1 MYDVIVVGA
10 GPAGLTA
17 AIYACRAGKR
27 VLVLEKA
34 AFGGQVTYSPKIENY
49 PGFAQLS
56 GNELADKMVEQALG
70 LGADVELAEALSIKD
85 KDDHKIV
92 VTDSGDFEG
101 KCVILATGVKHRM
114 LGIADE
120 ERFIGEGIS
129 FCAVC
134 DGAFYKGKEVAVIG
148 GGNSAL
154 QEALLL
160 AETSKKVTLVQNL
173 PHFTGEKKLLDALQ
187 EKDNVAFI
195 TSATVE
201 AILSEGDDFKGIT
214 VKTEGGTRALPCD
227 GIFVAIGLV
236 PANAPF
242 AAQAPLNDWGY
253 FDAGEDCLTP
263 TPGVFV
269 AGDCRSKRIRQITT
283 ATADGAV
290 AALAACRYLE
300 EQ

>member
-1 MYDVIVVGA
+1 MYDIIVVGA

-49 PGFAQLS
+49 PGYSQLS

-85 KDDHKIV
+85 HGNTKTV

-120 ERFIGEGIS
+120 EKFVGEGIS

-173 PHFTGEKKLLDALQ
+173 PHFTGEKRLLDALQ

-214 VKTEGGTRALPCD
+214 VKTEGGTKALPCD

-236 PANAPF
+236 PANTPF